1 LPSGRN
7 PAQRRITDFHK
18 RLASTGPKIGIRL
31 LAACREA
38 KASLSP
44 VLNPAAACKNG
55 RSRIPRTI
63 TDMGKKY
70 FRVPARSIVSFQGEL
85 GAFSQEACRKIFGP
99 KVNVLPCPTFE
110 DVFDAVVNKKAD
122 IAVIPIENSLAGSI
136 HQNFD
141 LLARHSLEAVGETQ
155 VRIKHNLIGHSGCKV
170 RTIKKI
176 YSHPVALAQCG
187 KFLRRMKSA
196 ERVAFSDTAGSVRH
210 IRDKELKTAA
220 AIASAEAARI
230 YGMKILRS
238 GIEDNRENYTRFLA
252 LARRGRFPRG
262 GDKTS
267 IMFSL
272 SNEPGALF
280 KALSVFA
287 LREIN
292 LTKIE
297 SRPIHGKPWE
307 YFFYVDLQS
316 DIRSRAC
323 VNAIR
328 HLQEM
333 MKYLRILGSY
343 SAY

>member
-1 LPSGRN
+1 MKKRYLPI
-7 PAQRRITDFHK
+7 PAG
-18 RLASTGPKIGIRL
+18 S
-31 LAACREA
+31 
-38 KASLSP
+38 
-44 VLNPAAACKNG
+44 V
-55 RSRIPRTI
+55 
-63 TDMGKKY
+63 
-70 FRVPARSIVSFQGEL
+70 VSFQGEL
-85 GAFSQEACRKIFGP
+85 GAFSQEACRKVFGS
-99 KVNVLPCPTFE
+99 KIRLLPQRTFE
-110 DVFDAVVNKKAD
+110 DAFAAVVNEKAEL
-122 IAVIPIENSLAGSI
+122 AVVPIENSLAGSI

-155 VRIKHNLIGHSGCKV
+155 VRIEHNLIVHSGCKV
-170 RTIKKI
+170 REIEKI
-176 YSHPVALAQCG
+176 YSHPVALAQCE
-187 KFLRRMKSA
+187 KLLRRMKSV
-196 ERVAFSDTAGSVRH
+196 ERVAFTDTAGSVRH
-210 IRDKELKTAA
+210 IRDQGLKTAA

-230 YGMKILRS
+230 YGMKIIRS

-252 LARRGRFPRG
+252 LARKGRFPMG
-262 GDKTS
+262 GEKTS

-272 SNEPGALF
+272 KNEPGALF

-287 LREIN
+287 LRNIN

-316 DIRSRAC
+316 DIRSREC

-333 MKYLRILGSY
+333 MKYFRILGSY